1 MAEAAKTLEGWYVL
15 HDFRRV
21 DWPRW
26 KEASENSRAQALEEL
41 GALIEWAEEAA
52 DTGEG
57 SSALFAV
64 LGHKAD
70 LLFLHLR
77 PTLDA
82 LLRLELAFAA
92 TRFSG
97 FTQPVYSYVSVTELA
112 QYTSDL
118 TEPRS
123 PEREAFIARRL
134 RPRVPPTRYICF
146 YPMSKKREGEENW
159 YTLPMEER
167 RRLMRS
173 HGEIGRAYKDRVV
186 QMISGS
192 MGLDD
197 WEWGVTLY
205 SDDPLA
211 FKKIVQEMRFD
222 EVSAKYAL
230 FGPFF
235 VGARLRPAELERH
248 LVPSGKWLSTRPK

>member
-1 MAEAAKTLEGWYVL
+1 MAEASKTLEGWYAL
-15 HDFRRV
+15 HDLRRI
-21 DWPRW
+21 DWRRW
-26 KEASENSRAQALEEL
+26 KAADESARAEALGELEAFLERAE
-41 GALIEWAEEAA
+41 GAL
-52 DTGEG
+52 DSGEG
-57 SSALFAV
+57 SSGLYAL

-82 LLRLELAFAA
+82 LLGLELSFAA
-92 TRFSG
+92 TRFADY
-97 FTQPVYSYVSVTELA
+97 TEPAYSYLSVTELA
-112 QYTSDL
+112 QYTSDPS
-118 TEPRS
+118 EPLS
-123 PEREAFIARRL
+123 PEKEAFIARRL
-134 RPRVPPTRYICF
+134 RPQIPSTRYMCF

-159 YTLPMEER
+159 YTLSMEER

-173 HGEIGRAYKDRVV
+173 HGEIGRTYKDRVV

-205 SDDPLA
+205 SDDPLS

-230 FGPFF
+230 FGSFF
-235 VGARLRPAELERH
+235 VGARLRRGDLAGYLQQR
-248 LVPSGKWLSTRPK
+248 LK